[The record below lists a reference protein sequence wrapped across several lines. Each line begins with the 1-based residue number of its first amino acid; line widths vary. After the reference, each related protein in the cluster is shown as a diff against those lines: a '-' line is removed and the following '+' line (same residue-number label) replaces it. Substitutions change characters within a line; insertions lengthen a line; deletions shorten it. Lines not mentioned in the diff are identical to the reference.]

1 MLFLELPLMAAKVL
15 KFSGAFPDATDSLGN
30 SGKAMWVQGRDLW
43 NSGTLTV
50 RDLDAWKMLCESFD
64 ELDHCDEIAARD
76 GEYSL
81 SSQGTYSEHPVLRR
95 RRATEQKIL
104 RYQKLFGLVPDA
116 RKKRPTVQQGVATR
130 KR

>member
-1 MLFLELPLMAAKVL
+1 MGAKVL
-15 KFSGAFPDATDSLGN
+15 QFSGGFPDYPKSLGE
-30 SGKAMWVQGRDLW
+30 SGKEAWAQGRELW
-43 NSGTLTV
+43 NSGTLTA
-50 RDLDAWKMLCESFD
+50 RDLDAWRMFAESFD
-64 ELDHCDEIAARD
+64 ELDHCDFVAKRD

-116 RKKRPTVQQGVATR
+116 RKKRPAAQQGVATR